1 MTSVFDVTRFISVR
15 ITVKYLHF
23 ALMSWS
29 KGFFLMIFTPVE
41 PIITKPDGSTPSPL
55 ELSLGETLSLTCE
68 AKGNPAPNVTWK
80 KNRIGEIIGTS
91 QLNINRL
98 VLKLEKDEDFGI
110 YMCIARNRLNTA
122 SLPVLV
128 KKG

>member
-1 MTSVFDVTRFISVR
+1 M
-15 ITVKYLHF
+15 L
-23 ALMSWS
+23 
-29 KGFFLMIFTPVE
+29 IFTPVE
-41 PIITKPDGSTPSPL
+41 PIITKPDVSFPSPL
-55 ELSLGETLSLTCE
+55 KLGQTLNLTCE
-68 AKGNPAPNVTWK
+68 AKGNPAPIVTWEK
-80 KNRIGEIIGTS
+80 SRTGEIVGIS

-128 KKG
+128 IKGKSQ

>member
-1 MTSVFDVTRFISVR
+1 MK
-15 ITVKYLHF
+15 ITVEYLHF
-23 ALMSWS
+23 VLMSRS

-41 PIITKPDGSTPSPL
+41 PIITKPDGSSPSPL
-55 ELSLGETLSLTCE
+55 KLGETLNITCE

-80 KNRIGEIIGTS
+80 KNRTGEIVGTS

-122 SLPVLV
+122 SLPVSV